1 MDADITD
8 YPADYVDEEVIPL
21 AAGDTHCMK
30 SLQGV
35 QM

>member
-21 AAGDTHCMK
+21 AAGDTHMK